1 MWPGPFGA
9 IMNTSMSGRGSISRK
24 WMLSPC
30 AKASAV
36 PSRMFGRRFVVVE
49 PGLQLVGRQHHDDV
63 GPFRRLG
70 LASCTLNPAFSAFSA
85 EAEPGRSATTTS
97 LTPLSRRL
105 LAWAW
110 PWLP

>member
-1 MWPGPFGA
+1 MDAEPVREGERGALAHIWPEFA
-9 IMNTSMSGRGSISRK
+9 
-24 WMLSPC
+24 
-30 AKASAV
+30 
-36 PSRMFGRRFVVVE
+36 VVE
-49 PGLQLVGRQHHDDV
+49 RGLQLVGRQHHDDV

-70 LASCTLNPAFSAFSA
+70 RVITLMPAASAFCA

-105 LAWAW
+105 LAWAL